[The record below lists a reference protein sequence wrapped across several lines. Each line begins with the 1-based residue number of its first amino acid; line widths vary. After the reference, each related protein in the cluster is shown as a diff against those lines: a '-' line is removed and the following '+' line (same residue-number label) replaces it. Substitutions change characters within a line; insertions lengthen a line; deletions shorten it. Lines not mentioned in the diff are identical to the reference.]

1 MPQARTTSLILA
13 LALCSGMAIAEPD
26 KEKTSKKDLLRGPDI
41 TAPSHDLTT
50 PVAPDSMMDN
60 QMEHPKK
67 PLLLRDYF
75 SALKHANRSELGDK
89 LAITDS
95 QREQIKHI
103 ISEHQTAMKV
113 FQNEHAEEIKEIREK
128 MKAAAKE
135 RRANMQSETN
145 ERGDKVDQPM
155 RDKLRKM
162 IDNAPPNKQAVS
174 KLKKVLSEGQF
185 ELLSQSIHEYRA
197 KRSNQA
203 AQREQGQRTR
213 SARKDMNS
221 DTAERSAKKR
231 ANRSKQG
238 VTSSDD

>member
-1 MPQARTTSLILA
+1 
-13 LALCSGMAIAEPD
+13 MAIAEPD

-41 TAPSHDLTT
+41 TAPSHDLLT
-50 PVAPDSMMDN
+50 PVNPDSDSMMDN

-75 SALKHANRSELGDK
+75 SALKHSNRSDLGDK
-89 LAITDS
+89 LAITNS

-103 ISEHQTAMKV
+103 ISEHQAAMKV
-113 FQNEHAEEIKEIREK
+113 FQSEHAAEIREIREK

-135 RRANMQSETN
+135 RRANKQSDTN

-174 KLKKVLSEGQF
+174 KLKQVLSESQF
-185 ELLSQSIHEYRA
+185 ELLTKSIHERRA
-197 KRSNQA
+197 KRNSQTA
-203 AQREQGQRTR
+203 ERQRNQRTR
-213 SARKDMNS
+213 SAQKDMNS
-221 DTAERSAKKR
+221 DTAERSAQKR

-238 VTSSDD
+238 LSSSDD